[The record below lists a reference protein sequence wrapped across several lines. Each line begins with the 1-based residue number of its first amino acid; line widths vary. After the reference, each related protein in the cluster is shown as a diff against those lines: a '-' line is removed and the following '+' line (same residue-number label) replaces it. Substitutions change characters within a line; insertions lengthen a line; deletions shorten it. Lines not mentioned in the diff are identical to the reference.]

1 MDAFALAPIDCIF
14 VVYCALINY
23 NVYIYVV
30 VILAVI
36 QEYSGSVP
44 GVNYS

>member
-1 MDAFALAPIDCIF
+1 MDAFALAPVDCMF
-14 VVYCALINY
+14 VVYCAVINY
-23 NVYIYVV
+23 NIYVV